1 MFNMLCLNKHSPD
14 PSFMGPKHDHPGIL
28 QKKNFKKF
36 TNYMAELLIVI
47 SPLKPKIT
55 IRPAL
60 ILTPSLNILEETL
73 AILAIRTEL
82 FLLIVKYSSLSI
94 CIASLFYII
103 RIMILNI
110 KLFSMSSECPLTTLK
125 FYLRDFPCSSI
136 SSFTPALSVFPF
148 PRL

>member
-1 MFNMLCLNKHSPD
+1 M
-14 PSFMGPKHDHPGIL
+14 II
-28 QKKNFKKF
+28 QEYYRKKF
-36 TNYMAELLIVI
+36 QEIYKLHGRTFDSYF
-47 SPLKPKIT
+47 PLKPKIT

-60 ILTPSLNILEETL
+60 ILSPSLNILEETL